1 MIIENEKEKDK
12 ELCADK
18 MKKIYESIK
27 ANPNLKKHINFD
39 RTNRIKFIQNYPYDN
54 IPFNDTFLF
63 NNICMFNDLSCVNG
77 FFYINEHVKMIDFN
91 GNFKI
96 DEKINISKRCVL
108 PESIFIQKYDYK
120 NYIPPLK
127 KEELNEYL
135 IK

>member
-1 MIIENEKEKDK
+1 
-12 ELCADK
+12 

-96 DEKINISKRCVL
+96 DEKINISQRCVL